1 MQKVPSQVLISQIKV
16 IPKQVLLRGIIF
28 LCLISACD
36 TSYLPKPYGYN
47 KIILPHFTYQSI
59 GDSLPYRF
67 EVNTLAIV
75 KPDTGYLSEKYWLDI
90 DYPDFDAS
98 IQVTYKPLFNR
109 QKELEEYLT
118 DAFNLTSK
126 HQVRA
131 YAIEES
137 IVLTPN
143 NKTGVIA
150 ELSGEVPTPFQFFS
164 TDSSSHF
171 LRAALYFNTAT
182 KNDSLAPVI
191 DYLKQDMIHMLNTLE
206 WKNE

>member
-1 MQKVPSQVLISQIKV
+1 M
-16 IPKQVLLRGIIF
+16 
-28 LCLISACD
+28 
-36 TSYLPKPYGYN
+36 PKPYGFN
-47 KIILPHFTYQSI
+47 KIILPPFSYTSI

-67 EVNTLAIV
+67 EVNSLATV
-75 KPDTGYLSEKYWLDI
+75 SSDTGALSEEYWLDI

-98 IQVTYKPLFNR
+98 VQITYKPLFNR

-137 IVLTPN
+137 IILTPS
-143 NKTGVIA
+143 NKTGVLA

-164 TDSSSHF
+164 TDSTNHF

-191 DYLKQDMIHMLNTLE
+191 DYLKKDMVHMLNTLE

>member
-1 MQKVPSQVLISQIKV
+1 MQKAPKQVLISQIKS
-16 IPKQVLLRGIIF
+16 IPVRVMLLAIVF
-28 LCLISACD
+28 LCSISACES
-36 TSYLPKPYGYN
+36 SYLPKPYGYN
-47 KIILPHFTYQSI
+47 KIILPQFTYQSL
-59 GDSLPYRF
+59 GDSLPYKF

-75 KPDTGYLSEKYWLDI
+75 NPDTGALSENYWLDI

-98 IQVTYKPLFNR
+98 IQITYKPLFNR
-109 QKELEEYLT
+109 QKELQEYLR

-137 IVLTPN
+137 IIQTPH

-164 TDSSSHF
+164 TDSSYHF

-191 DYLKQDMIHMLNTLE
+191 DYLKKDMIHMLNTLE